1 MKKILCLLLTFVL
14 VFAFASCD
22 KLSKDDGKNDT
33 NDNVNNNDTNNDNT
47 NDNNDNAPVDPFV
60 AFENAIATSD
70 ASTVVVDVVTI
81 TALGELDAHYEV
93 IFNDNGGAVIRYTYE
108 RFYEIGEG
116 DGNETTYEVGP
127 VTVYRDKDGN
137 YSENIG
143 VDIAGIEPALA
154 FDIASLKDSAKIN
167 EIGDELN
174 VTIPKTN
181 TLNLLGS
188 QFSSDVQLKI
198 ALRSGKL
205 SKIIIASTDRTITY
219 NYQ

>member
-22 KLSKDDGKNDT
+22 KFNKGDDKDDNNDST
-33 NDNVNNNDTNNDNT
+33 NNNTNNDNT
-47 NDNNDNAPVDPFV
+47 NDNNDKAPADPFA

-93 IFNDNGGAVIRYTYE
+93 IFKDDGSAVIRYTYE

-116 DGNETTYEVGP
+116 PDNETTYEVGP
-127 VTVYRDKDGN
+127 VTVYRDTDGN

-154 FDIASLKDSAKIN
+154 FDIASLKGSVVIN
-167 EIGDELN
+167 EMGDELN
-174 VTIPKTN
+174 GTIPKTN

-198 ALRSGKL
+198 ALRNGKL
-205 SKIIIASTDRTITY
+205 NKIIIASTDRTITY